1 MTYRLPASLT
11 PAPSDA
17 YTVTGIKSLDTSD
30 GYAYTGTLRAG
41 KRIIGNVENSGTGGP
56 TTVYLKDPA
65 KDRAPWLEW
74 AAKWPEARG
83 PQDDEW
89 RPRNSPKRPAGQ
101 VPPQRESTRNP
112 RPTRRGPLVADPW
125 IQHRDR
131 IPQRHP
137 WTPGVAARGRTVER
151 LLGRDRVGSDAVVE
165 E

>member
-89 RPRNSPKRPAGQ
+89 AAAELAEEALLVKSLRNAS
-101 VPPQRESTRNP
+101 
-112 RPTRRGPLVADPW
+112 RRGIPVLLDADLSSP
-125 IQHRDR
+125 IHGFSIATGFRSD
-131 IPQRHP
+131 
-137 WTPGVAARGRTVER
+137 TPGHLESLREDER
-151 LLGRDRVGSDAVVE
+151 LSAYWDGTAWVPMR
-165 E
+165 